1 MRRATNRRAPL
12 NFIACGLLVASALAA
27 IAWLPD
33 SWAHV
38 VRVTWGRATHIVIG
52 AATSAESF
60 TTALGV
66 ALAVAVEVPILGY
79 RRSSLYRLLHPTKST
94 WTDIIWFSIRIFGLG
109 SLVSA
114 LFSLGLTIAAAR
126 VAQTYFALGVLEG
139 VSNRALHIL
148 LYLFLTDFLNYWV
161 HRGRHRVAWWWEFHK
176 LHHSASELNAIT
188 MARGHPLDD
197 ATIAVVSAIPV
208 ALLGGSAGDS
218 LILLTILGIHAGIT
232 HSMLPWDWG
241 WFGRWVLRSPV
252 GHRIH
257 HSPLPDHRD
266 TNFALFPIWDRIFG
280 TEYTG
285 TVVNEVVGIDTD
297 DHNIHGL
304 GYDLLDSIRRA
315 YRALRTTTR
324 STARLS
330 VAAGSSSGE

>member
-1 MRRATNRRAPL
+1 MRRVLGKRAAFD
-12 NFIACGLLVASALAA
+12 FIAFGLVLGAVLAA

-33 SWAHV
+33 SWAHML
-38 VRVTWGRATHIVIG
+38 RVAGKRATHIVTT
-52 AATSAESF
+52 AATSTESL

-66 ALAVAVEVPILGY
+66 LLVVAAEVPIVGY

-94 WTDIIWFSIRIFGLG
+94 WTDIVWFAVRVLGLG

-114 LFSLGLTIAAAR
+114 LFSLGLTVAASR
-126 VAQTYFALGVLEG
+126 VAQTYFGLGLLERVG
-139 VSNRALHIL
+139 NRSLHIL
-148 LYLFLTDFLNYWV
+148 LYLLLTDFLNYWV
-161 HRGRHRVAWWWEFHK
+161 HRGRHQVRWWWEFHK

-197 ATIAVVSAIPV
+197 ATIVVVSAIPL

-218 LILLTILGIHAGIT
+218 LILLTILGIHAGVT

-241 WFGRWVLRSPV
+241 WFGKYVLRSPI

-257 HSPLPDHRD
+257 HSPLPEHRD
-266 TNFALFPIWDRIFG
+266 TNFALFPMWDRLFG

-285 TVVNEVVGIDTD
+285 PVVNEVVGVDTN
-297 DHNIHGL
+297 DHNVRGL
-304 GYDLLDSIRRA
+304 QYDVADSIRRA
-315 YRALRTTTR
+315 FRPSRPTPSPTP
-324 STARLS
+324 RLG
-330 VAAGSSSGE
+330 VAAGASSTE